1 MMKLYKWAASAD
13 WPDPA
18 DPTILTRE
26 RGQAIVRIA
35 ISVIFLV
42 YLTGMVYPI
51 KLEQVIPVWIPYLTG
66 FVVFSLVVAWQIK
79 RSSRSPGIRRLT
91 TNIADIGTVSFL
103 MITNGESG
111 IPLFVLYLWIT
122 LGNGFRFGVP
132 PLIVSTVLSVIGFSF
147 VIGLSPTWQAHPPL
161 IGGVMLAIIVLPLY
175 TGHLIRQLN
184 AAHAKVK
191 EASNAKSE
199 FLARMSHEL
208 RTPLN
213 GILGSSEML
222 RDSPRLSPEER
233 SLLDVIDD
241 SVNASLRQINN
252 VLDFSR
258 LESGKL
264 ALEQTDLDLHQ
275 LLNTTTS
282 IIQPAISKKRL
293 RFLLRIAPDVPYHLR
308 GDAHHLRQIIFNL
321 LANAVRFTE
330 EGSVRLDVR
339 LKEQLGS
346 TARLRFEVQDTGIGI
361 APEAMDKIFD
371 SFAQEDTSTTRRYG
385 GTGLGT
391 TIAKTLVELMGGE
404 IGATS
409 IKHEGSTFWFELPFT
424 VVADAEDE
432 SMLSDQAKVLLVS
445 RDAQLVS
452 AYQQILGERVV
463 HSESLAESTDFVMR
477 ALRIGNP
484 YHAILVDQAIVRE
497 QEEKALCEELVKQSI
512 TGKALMVLVSDQP
525 HVAPSL
531 SEWDYNTMLPRN
543 PTKQQ
548 VRSVLH
554 AAPRRFITEDA
565 NSKLTNVPS
574 WLWGQRNNTGNRT
587 RILIADDNRTNL
599 MITRRILDKAGFDV
613 ETVETGDAA
622 LEKLHAGGYR
632 LAILDMHMPGL
643 DGTEVLRQ
651 YRMMRPKSS
660 LPVIVL
666 TANASFSAQQACA
679 EVNANAYLAKPVTA
693 QQLLDEVQR
702 LLEETQVEILP
713 WCKPQSDAAGN
724 SSGSEQGETQAE
736 IDIAVLAELDRLCSS
751 PGELTL
757 MTEEYER
764 EGSEILQRIA
774 NACRAQNHPAFCD
787 EVHALKSNA
796 TNVGARNLMQACSVA
811 GAVDFVDFKRNH
823 TRLLAQLQDAYIT
836 SLSALRQIAG
846 GSPQRD
852 QDKSA

>member
-1 MMKLYKWAASAD
+1 MKLNHWITSAN

-18 DPTILTRE
+18 DPTILSRE
-26 RGQAIVRIA
+26 WGQAIVRIA

-42 YLTGMVYPI
+42 YLAGMAYPLR
-51 KLEQVIPVWIPYLTG
+51 LEQGIPIWIPYLLG
-66 FVVFSLVVAWQIK
+66 FVVFSLAVAWQIK
-79 RSSRSPGIRRLT
+79 RSTHSPWIRRFV
-91 TNIADIGTVSFL
+91 TNIGDLGTVSFL

-132 PLIVSTVLSVIGFSF
+132 PLIVSTALSVIGFGVVVAF
-147 VIGLSPTWQAHPPL
+147 SPIWQQHPPL

-175 TGHLIRQLN
+175 TGHLIRQLSS
-184 AAHAKVK
+184 AHAKVK

-222 RDSPRLSPEER
+222 RDSPRLLPEER
-233 SLLDVIDD
+233 SLLDVIED

-264 ALEQTDLDLHQ
+264 ALEHADLDLHQ
-275 LLNTTTS
+275 LLNNTTS
-282 IIQPAISKKRL
+282 IIQPSISKKRL
-293 RFLLRIAPDVPYHLR
+293 RFLLRISPDVPYQLR
-308 GDAHHLRQIIFNL
+308 GDGHHLRQVIFNL

-330 EGSVRLDVR
+330 QGSIRLDVT
-339 LKEQLGS
+339 LKEQIGS
-346 TARLRFEVQDTGIGI
+346 SARLRFEVHDTGIGI
-361 APEAMDKIFD
+361 APEAIDRIFD

-391 TIAKTLVELMGGE
+391 AIAKKLVELMGGE

-409 IKHEGSTFWFELPFT
+409 VKHQGSTFWFELPFT
-424 VVADAEDE
+424 VAEDADE
-432 SMLSDQAKVLLVS
+432 DSVIPAQTKVLLVS
-445 RDAQLVS
+445 ADSRLTEV
-452 AYQQILGERVV
+452 YQALLGERMAF
-463 HSESLAESTDFVMR
+463 SAALDEATDFVTR
-477 ALRIGNP
+477 ANRLGNP
-484 YHAILVDQAIVRE
+484 FHAIFVDPAMILDAAE
-497 QEEKALCEELVKQSI
+497 NPLCKELVKQSFA
-512 TGKALMVLVSDQP
+512 GRALMVLIGEQTDMTLP
-525 HVAPSL
+525 L
-531 SEWDYNTMLPRN
+531 SEWDYNTTLSRN
-543 PTKQQ
+543 PTQQQ
-548 VRSVLH
+548 VAAVLH
-554 AAPRRFITEDA
+554 AAPRRFLTEESD
-565 NSKLTNVPS
+565 SKLTSIPA
-574 WLWGQRNNTGNRT
+574 WLWGERNNKGNRP
-587 RILIADDNRTNL
+587 RILVADDNRTNL
-599 MITRRILDKAGFDV
+599 MITSRILGKAGFDV
-613 ETVETGDAA
+613 DTIETGDGA
-622 LEKLHAGGYR
+622 LEKLYGGNYR

-679 EVNANAYLAKPVTA
+679 EVNANAYLAKPVTS

-713 WCKPQSDAAGN
+713 WCKPNSGAAGK
-724 SSGSEQGETQAE
+724 SSASDYEEAQEE
-736 IDIAVLAELDRLCSS
+736 IDMAVLAELDRLCSS
-751 PGELTL
+751 PGELAL
-757 MTEEYER
+757 MTEAYER

-796 TNVGARNLMQACSVA
+796 TNVGARNLMQTCSSA
-811 GAVDFVDFKRNH
+811 GAVGFVDFKRNH
-823 TRLLAQLQDAYIT
+823 ARLLAQLQDSYIT

-846 GSPQRD
+846 APPQRD
-852 QDKSA
+852 RDKSA

>member
-1 MMKLYKWAASAD
+1 MKLYKWAASAN
-13 WPDPA
+13 WPDPD
-18 DPTILTRE
+18 DPIIRTRE
-26 RGQAIVRIA
+26 WGQAIVRVA
-35 ISVIFLV
+35 ICVILLV
-42 YLTGMVYPI
+42 YLIGMAYPI
-51 KLEQVIPVWIPYLTG
+51 KLADEIPFWIPYLFGYT
-66 FVVFSLVVAWQIK
+66 VFSIAIVWQI
-79 RSSRSPGIRRLT
+79 RHANSSPGVRRFI
-91 TNIADIGTVSFL
+91 TNIGDIGTISLL
-103 MITNGESG
+103 MVTNGESG
-111 IPLFVLYLWIT
+111 IPLFVLYLWVT

-132 PLIVSTVLSVIGFSF
+132 PLIVSTVLSVIGFGF
-147 VIGLSPTWQAHPPL
+147 VIALSPTWQAHTPL

-213 GILGSSEML
+213 GILGSSEIL
-222 RDSPRLSPEER
+222 RESPRLSPEER
-233 SLLDVIDD
+233 ALLDVIDD

-264 ALEQTDLDLHQ
+264 ALEYTDLDLHQ

-293 RFLLRIAPDVPYHLR
+293 RFLLRIAPDVPYHLN
-308 GDAHHLRQIIFNL
+308 GDGHHLRQIIFNL

-330 EGSVRLDVR
+330 EGSIRMDVR

-346 TARLRFEVQDTGIGI
+346 TAWLRFEVQDTGIGI
-361 APEAMDKIFD
+361 APEAMDRIFD

-391 TIAKTLVELMGGE
+391 TIARTLVELMGGE

-409 IKHEGSTFWFELPFT
+409 IKGKGSTFWFELPFT
-424 VVADAEDE
+424 VVSDAEDDDV
-432 SMLSDQAKVLLVS
+432 LSDQAKVLLVS
-445 RDAQLVS
+445 GDTRLVS
-452 AYQQILGERVV
+452 AYQQILGERMVLSGSV
-463 HSESLAESTDFVMR
+463 TEATDFITR

-484 YHAILVDQAIVRE
+484 YHAIFVDQTILNEAE
-497 QEEKALCEELVKQSI
+497 DKAPGKELVTQSI
-512 TGKALMVLVSDQP
+512 TGKALTVLVSDQA
-525 HVAPSL
+525 HVTPSL
-531 SEWDYNTMLPRN
+531 SKWDYNTTLPRN

-548 VRSVLH
+548 VYSVLH
-554 AAPRRFITEDA
+554 AAPRRFITEDT

-574 WLWGQRNNTGNRT
+574 WLWGRRNSTGNRA
-587 RILIADDNRTNL
+587 RILVADDNRTNL

-613 ETVETGDAA
+613 DTVEAGDAA
-622 LEKLHAGGYR
+622 LEKLRVGSYR

-651 YRMMRPKSS
+651 YRMMRPRSS

-713 WCKPQSDAAGN
+713 WCKPQSHAAGD
-724 SSGSEQGETQAE
+724 SSASEPDETQAE
-736 IDIAVLAELDRLCSS
+736 IDITVLAELDRLCNS
-751 PGELTL
+751 PAELAL

-796 TNVGARNLMQACSVA
+796 TNVGARNLMQACSAA

-823 TRLLAQLQDAYIT
+823 TRLLAQLQDAYIK

-846 GSPQRD
+846 VSPQRD
-852 QDKSA
+852 QGKSA